1 MVTRSGASV
10 RVSRCGRRIG
20 TSWCG
25 YPSCQQGRD
34 LTSGNATG
42 GHPVDTL
49 SWTVQFGQ
57 NDRQERAQMSEPTND
72 GKQHPDPDPEKDQ
85 DHVQDDVQDQTPD
98 SVFSDPTAP
107 IWADPTAAIPPA
119 PTPPGAAHPHSDQ
132 PADHPQVGPSPAP
145 PVSNPYAQG
154 PPPPPY
160 AQGPPPPAY
169 GQAQSGQQ
177 YPAYSQQPY
186 ASGQQAPANASAIVL
201 TVLSGVS
208 IVSCNILAIASLV
221 LGIVALTKNTTDHG
235 GSRRLTKIG
244 WIVFAAVWGVAILV
258 FVGVLVFAALSSNS
272 SSTDMFGN

>member
-1 MVTRSGASV
+1 
-10 RVSRCGRRIG
+10 
-20 TSWCG
+20 
-25 YPSCQQGRD
+25 
-34 LTSGNATG
+34 
-42 GHPVDTL
+42 
-49 SWTVQFGQ
+49 
-57 NDRQERAQMSEPTND
+57 MSEPTND
-72 GKQHPDPDPEKDQ
+72 GKQHPDPDPERDQ

-132 PADHPQVGPSPAP
+132 PADHPQVGPSAAP

-186 ASGQQAPANASAIVL
+186 GTGQQAPANASAIVL

-208 IVSCNILAIASLV
+208 VVSCNILAIASLV
-221 LGIVALTKNTTDHG
+221 LGIVALTKNTTDHE

-258 FVGVLVFAALSSNS
+258 FVGLLVFAALASNS